1 MSRTRSAD
9 DSSVLVQRTA
19 GLTAVLGA
27 FVMVSTVI
35 FTITDFMGI
44 QNVLVGAA
52 VAFLA
57 AFQAYRTNERRS
69 PSIVIAAVVAV
80 LGIWIVAAPFVLGAD
95 RALVVGVNGVAGV
108 LIVILSLAGAYGS
121 RQLSTAASAST

>member
-1 MSRTRSAD
+1 MSHTRSGD

-27 FVMVSTVI
+27 FVMVSTVV

-44 QNVLVGAA
+44 QNVVAGAA
-52 VAFLA
+52 VALLA
-57 AFQAYRTNERRS
+57 AVQAYRTNEWRS
-69 PSIVIAAVVAV
+69 PSIIVAGVLAV
-80 LGIWIVAAPFVLGAD
+80 LGLWIVAAPFVFGVGRTLI
-95 RALVVGVNGVAGV
+95 VGVNGVAGV

-121 RQLSTAASAST
+121 RQSSTTASAST

>member
-1 MSRTRSAD
+1 MNRTRSAD

-27 FVMVSTVI
+27 FVMVSTVV

-44 QNVLVGAA
+44 QNVFAGAA
-52 VAFLA
+52 VAILA
-57 AFQAYRTNERRS
+57 AVQAYRTNEWWS
-69 PSIVIAAVVAV
+69 PSIVIAAVLAV
-80 LGIWIVAAPFVLGAD
+80 LGLWIVAAPFVFDVD
-95 RALVVGVNGVAGV
+95 RTLIVGVNGVAGV

-121 RQLSTAASAST
+121 RQLSSSAPASA

>member
-27 FVMVSTVI
+27 FIMMSTVF

-44 QNVLVGAA
+44 QNVPVGAV

-57 AFQAYRTNERRS
+57 AFQAHRTNARQS
-69 PSIVIAAVVAV
+69 PSIVIAVVLAV
-80 LGIWIVAAPFVLGAD
+80 LGIWIIVAPHVLGAD
-95 RALVVGVNGVAGV
+95 RALVIGVNGVAGA

-121 RQLSTAASAST
+121 RQLSTTASPSA